1 MFQKINLTD
10 IKNQVFSLLNMNK
23 KSPFFLTFDI
33 SSDTFKIYL
42 NEEVSIENE
51 YKLRVKHE
59 FKEHVSKDVSSFGQI
74 HDFEKAKSVLE
85 KMMVEVKDFSKGLV
99 VNEGVVVLNGS
110 NSRSIM
116 TTLRVSR
123 NSREEISETESS
135 EIMQKVFET
144 AYTDISHIIQQETKE
159 ENVALDLLD
168 FFPIYLNCD
177 GREVIDLIGET
188 ANEVEV
194 CFSVFFGRSD
204 EMEVFQKLLKSIGIN
219 KVTFISSNQA
229 LLKSLKS
236 SKKDKVD
243 AVILDIGSNI
253 TEVIV
258 CFGGGV
264 LLNKVLDIG
273 GFDLTQELSEKLK
286 LSFLNAEKIKRFYTY
301 NKLKEKESDIVSKVL
316 NYNLENWLSG
326 LVVTFEDFTNVKT
339 FPSDF
344 YVVGGTSELPDV
356 NEMLFEEP
364 WTKTIPFKEIP
375 SYKKIDFVKL
385 KKLDKS
391 QISKPNEDLVPTL
404 VSLLYLEKRVNL

>member
-1 MFQKINLTD
+1 MFQNISTKIFD
-10 IKNQVFSLLNMNK
+10 LLNLNK
-23 KSPFFLTFDI
+23 KSPYFLTFDI

-42 NEEVSIENE
+42 NEEVNIENE
-51 YKLRVKHE
+51 FKLRVKHE
-59 FKEHVSKDVSSFGQI
+59 FKEHVSREVSSFGKI
-74 HDFEKAKSVLE
+74 HSFDKAKSVLD
-85 KMMVEVKDFSKGLV
+85 KMVLEIRDFTKGIS
-99 VNEGVVVLNGS
+99 VNEGVVILNGS

-116 TTLRVSR
+116 TTLRISR
-123 NSREEISETESS
+123 NSRDEITETENN

-144 AYTDISHIIQQETKE
+144 AYNEIAGIVYDETKE

-168 FFPIYLNCD
+168 FFPIYLSCD

-188 ANEVEV
+188 GSEIEV
-194 CFSVFFGRSD
+194 CFSVFFGRSE
-204 EMEVFQKLLKSIGIN
+204 EMEILKKLVKSIGIN
-219 KVTFISSNQA
+219 KITFISSNQA

-243 AVILDIGSNI
+243 AVILDVGSNI

-264 LLNKVLDIG
+264 LLNKVLEIG
-273 GFDLTQELSEKLK
+273 GYDLTQELSEKLK

-301 NKLKEKESDIVSKVL
+301 NKLKEKESDIVSKVI
-316 NYNLENWLSG
+316 NYNLENWLNG
-326 LVVTFEDFTNVKT
+326 LIVTFEDFKSVKT

-344 YVVGGTSELPDV
+344 YVVGGSSELPDI

-391 QISKPNEDLVPTL
+391 QMSKPNEDLVPTL
-404 VSLLYLEKRVNL
+404 VSLLYLEKRANI

>member
-1 MFQKINLTD
+1 
-10 IKNQVFSLLNMNK
+10 
-23 KSPFFLTFDI
+23 
-33 SSDTFKIYL
+33 
-42 NEEVSIENE
+42 
-51 YKLRVKHE
+51 LRVKHE
-59 FKEHVSKDVSSFGQI
+59 FKEHVSREVSSFGKI
-74 HDFEKAKSVLE
+74 HSFDKAKSVLD
-85 KMMVEVKDFSKGLV
+85 KMMLEIRDFTKGIS
-99 VNEGVVVLNGS
+99 VNEGVVTLNGS

-116 TTLRVSR
+116 TTLRISR
-123 NSREEISETESS
+123 NSRDEITETENN

-144 AYTDISHIIQQETKE
+144 AYNEIAGIVYDETKE

-168 FFPIYLNCD
+168 FFPIYLSCD

-188 ANEVEV
+188 GSEIEV
-194 CFSVFFGRSD
+194 CFSVFFGRSE
-204 EMEVFQKLLKSIGIN
+204 EMEILKKLLKSIGIN
-219 KVTFISSNQA
+219 KITFISSNQA

-243 AVILDIGSNI
+243 AVILDVGSNI

-264 LLNKVLDIG
+264 LLNKVLEIG
-273 GFDLTQELSEKLK
+273 GYDLTQELSEKLK

-301 NKLKEKESDIVSKVL
+301 NKLKEKESDIVSKVI
-316 NYNLENWLSG
+316 NYNLENWLNG
-326 LVVTFEDFTNVKT
+326 LIVTFEDFKSVKT

-344 YVVGGTSELPDV
+344 YVVGGSSELPDI

-391 QISKPNEDLVPTL
+391 QMSKPNEDLVPTL
-404 VSLLYLEKRVNL
+404 VSLLYLEKRANI

>member
-1 MFQKINLTD
+1 MFQNISAKIFD
-10 IKNQVFSLLNMNK
+10 LLNLNK
-23 KSPFFLTFDI
+23 KSPYFLTFDI

-42 NEEVSIENE
+42 NEEVNIENE
-51 YKLRVKHE
+51 FKLRVKHE
-59 FKEHVSKDVSSFGQI
+59 FKEHVSREVSSFGKI
-74 HDFEKAKSVLE
+74 HSLDKAKSVLD
-85 KMMVEVKDFSKGLV
+85 KMMLEVKDFTKGLS
-99 VNEGVVVLNGS
+99 VNEGVVILNGS

-116 TTLRVSR
+116 TTLRISR
-123 NSREEISETESS
+123 NSRDEITENENN

-144 AYTDISHIIQQETKE
+144 AYNEIAGIVYDETKE

-168 FFPIYLNCD
+168 FFPIYLSCD

-188 ANEVEV
+188 GSEVEV
-194 CFSVFFGRSD
+194 CFSVFFGRSE
-204 EMEVFQKLLKSIGIN
+204 EMEIFKKLLKSVGVN

-243 AVILDIGSNI
+243 AVILDVGSNI

-264 LLNKVLDIG
+264 LLNKVLEIG
-273 GFDLTQELSEKLK
+273 GYDLTQELSEKLK

-301 NKLKEKESDIVSKVL
+301 NKLKEKESDIVSKVI
-316 NYNLENWLSG
+316 NYNLENWLNG
-326 LVVTFEDFTNVKT
+326 LIVTFEDFKSVKT

-344 YVVGGTSELPDV
+344 YVVGGSSELPDI

-391 QISKPNEDLVPTL
+391 QMSKPNEDLVPTL

>member
-1 MFQKINLTD
+1 MFQNISTKIFD
-10 IKNQVFSLLNMNK
+10 LLNLNK
-23 KSPFFLTFDI
+23 KSPYFLTFDI

-42 NEEVSIENE
+42 NEEVNIENE
-51 YKLRVKHE
+51 FKLRVKHE
-59 FKEHVSKDVSSFGQI
+59 FKEHVSREVSSFGKI
-74 HDFEKAKSVLE
+74 HSFDKAKSVLD
-85 KMMVEVKDFSKGLV
+85 KMMLEIRDFTKGIS
-99 VNEGVVVLNGS
+99 VNEGVVTLNGS

-116 TTLRVSR
+116 TTLRISR
-123 NSREEISETESS
+123 NSRDEITETENN

-144 AYTDISHIIQQETKE
+144 AYNEIAGIVYDETKE

-168 FFPIYLNCD
+168 FFPIYLSCD

-188 ANEVEV
+188 GSEIEV
-194 CFSVFFGRSD
+194 CFSVFFGRSE
-204 EMEVFQKLLKSIGIN
+204 EMEILKKLVKSIGIN
-219 KVTFISSNQA
+219 KITFISSNQA

-243 AVILDIGSNI
+243 AVILDVGSNI

-264 LLNKVLDIG
+264 LLNKVLEIG
-273 GFDLTQELSEKLK
+273 GYDLTQELSEKLK

-301 NKLKEKESDIVSKVL
+301 NKLKEKESDIVSKVI
-316 NYNLENWLSG
+316 NYNLENWLNG
-326 LVVTFEDFTNVKT
+326 LIVTFEDFKSVKT

-344 YVVGGTSELPDV
+344 YVVGGSSELPDI

-391 QISKPNEDLVPTL
+391 QMSKPNEDLVPTL
-404 VSLLYLEKRVNL
+404 VSLLYLEKRANI

>member
-1 MFQKINLTD
+1 MFQNISTKIFD
-10 IKNQVFSLLNMNK
+10 LLNLNK
-23 KSPFFLTFDI
+23 KSPYFLTFDI

-42 NEEVSIENE
+42 NEEVNIENE
-51 YKLRVKHE
+51 FKLRVKHE
-59 FKEHVSKDVSSFGQI
+59 FKEHVSREVSSFGKI
-74 HDFEKAKSVLE
+74 HSFDKAKSVLD
-85 KMMVEVKDFSKGLV
+85 KMMLEIRDFTKGIS
-99 VNEGVVVLNGS
+99 VNEGVVILNGS

-116 TTLRVSR
+116 TTLRISR
-123 NSREEISETESS
+123 NSRDEITETENN

-144 AYTDISHIIQQETKE
+144 AYNEIAGIVYDETKE

-168 FFPIYLNCD
+168 FFPIYLSCD

-188 ANEVEV
+188 GSEIEV
-194 CFSVFFGRSD
+194 CFSVFFGRSE
-204 EMEVFQKLLKSIGIN
+204 EMEILKKLLKSIGIN
-219 KVTFISSNQA
+219 KITFISSNQA

-243 AVILDIGSNI
+243 AVILDVGSNI

-264 LLNKVLDIG
+264 LLNKVLEIG
-273 GFDLTQELSEKLK
+273 GYDLTQELSEKLK

-301 NKLKEKESDIVSKVL
+301 NKLKEKESDIVSKVI
-316 NYNLENWLSG
+316 NYNLENWLNG
-326 LVVTFEDFTNVKT
+326 LIVTFEDFKSVKT

-344 YVVGGTSELPDV
+344 YVVGGSSELPDI

-391 QISKPNEDLVPTL
+391 QMSKPNEDLVPTL
-404 VSLLYLEKRVNL
+404 VSLLYLEKRANI

>member
-1 MFQKINLTD
+1 MFQNISTKIFD
-10 IKNQVFSLLNMNK
+10 LLNLNK
-23 KSPFFLTFDI
+23 KSPYFLTFDI

-42 NEEVSIENE
+42 NEEVNVENE
-51 YKLRVKHE
+51 FKLRVKHE
-59 FKEHVSKDVSSFGQI
+59 FKEHVSREVSSFGKI
-74 HDFEKAKSVLE
+74 HSFDKAKSVLD
-85 KMMVEVKDFSKGLV
+85 KMVLEIRDFTKGIS
-99 VNEGVVVLNGS
+99 VNEGVVILNGS

-116 TTLRVSR
+116 TTLRISR
-123 NSREEISETESS
+123 NSRDEITETENN

-144 AYTDISHIIQQETKE
+144 AYNEIAGIVYDETKE

-168 FFPIYLNCD
+168 FFPIYLSCD

-188 ANEVEV
+188 GSEIEV
-194 CFSVFFGRSD
+194 CFSVFFGRSE
-204 EMEVFQKLLKSIGIN
+204 EMEILKKLVKSIGIN
-219 KVTFISSNQA
+219 KITFISSNQA

-243 AVILDIGSNI
+243 AVILDVGSNI

-264 LLNKVLDIG
+264 LLNKVLEIG
-273 GFDLTQELSEKLK
+273 GYDLTQELSEKLK

-301 NKLKEKESDIVSKVL
+301 NKLKEKESDIVSKVI
-316 NYNLENWLSG
+316 NYNLENWLNG
-326 LVVTFEDFTNVKT
+326 LIVTFEDFKSVKT

-344 YVVGGTSELPDV
+344 YVVGGSSELPDI

-391 QISKPNEDLVPTL
+391 QMSKPNEDLVPTL
-404 VSLLYLEKRVNL
+404 VSLLYLEKRANI

>member
-1 MFQKINLTD
+1 
-10 IKNQVFSLLNMNK
+10 MNK
-23 KSPFFLTFDI
+23 KSPYFMTFDI

-42 NEEVSIENE
+42 NEEVNIENE

-59 FKEHVSKDVSSFGQI
+59 FKEHVSREVASFGKV
-74 HDFEKAKSVLE
+74 HNFDKAKSVLE
-85 KMMVEVKDFSKGLV
+85 KMMTEVKDFTKGLT
-99 VNEGVVVLNGS
+99 VNEGIVVLNGS

-123 NSREEISETESS
+123 NSREEITESENN
-135 EIMQKVFET
+135 EIMQKVFES
-144 AYTDISHIIQQETKE
+144 AYTDISQVIYHETKE

-168 FFPIYLNCD
+168 FFPIYLSCD

-188 ANEVEV
+188 GNEVEV

-204 EMEVFQKLLKSIGIN
+204 EMEVFRKLLKSIGMN
-219 KVTFISSNQA
+219 KITFISSNQA

-264 LLNKVLDIG
+264 LLNKVLDVG
-273 GFDLTQELSEKLK
+273 GYDLTQELSDKLK

-316 NYNLENWLSG
+316 NYNLENWLGG
-326 LVVTFEDFTNVKT
+326 LVVTFEDFSNVKT

-344 YVVGGTSELPDV
+344 YVVGGSSELPDI

-391 QISKPNEDLVPTL
+391 QMSKPNEDLVPTL
-404 VSLLYLEKRVNL
+404 VSLLYLEKRVNI